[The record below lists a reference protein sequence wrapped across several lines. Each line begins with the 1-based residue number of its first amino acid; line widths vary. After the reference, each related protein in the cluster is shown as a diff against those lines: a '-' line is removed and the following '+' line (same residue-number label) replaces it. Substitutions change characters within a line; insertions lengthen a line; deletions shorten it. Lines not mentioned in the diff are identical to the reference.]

1 LFLLCSL
8 RRGDI
13 LRYAIA
19 FTFRRARKIV
29 RGFKQELTEAERFAV
44 ADHSC
49 GNSKRAVILGT

>member
-1 LFLLCSL
+1 M

-19 FTFRRARKIV
+19 SRKIV
-29 RGFKQELTEAERFAV
+29 RSFKQELTEAERFAV